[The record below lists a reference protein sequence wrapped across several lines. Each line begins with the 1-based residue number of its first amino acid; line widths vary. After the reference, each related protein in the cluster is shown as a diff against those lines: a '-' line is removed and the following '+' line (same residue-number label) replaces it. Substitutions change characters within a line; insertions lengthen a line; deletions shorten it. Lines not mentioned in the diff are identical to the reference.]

1 MWQRTWYRTGFF
13 FSEGLGGEWTVARAG
28 RAFFIAMARY
38 ATLLIVP
45 HFRATSVFGF
55 SLLVSMVAQVWSGFL
70 LSVYFVPDPSFVM
83 TFREEYMNEV
93 WWFAYVHKA
102 HVVGVDSIF
111 VLSYLH
117 IFKKMY
123 LKNFAGGDVDGW
135 VSGTYAFV
143 VYHGVVFLG
152 ITLSSNHLGD
162 VTVTIA
168 ANIFWSLL
176 ASWHKTYA
184 PIFTNKHLNVDQ
196 LTRFMVAHYVVAW
209 YYIYLVQVH
218 VLFIHEAWDAD
229 SGTSAPQDGA
239 SPKLSWVWDALQRE
253 AALMAALYVFFM
265 SYFTYSGHPDPRVVN
280 FNFFEQW
287 SEAEME
293 EINFFAVAPHWYFR
307 AHMGLL
313 TVCAQHYEGLFWLAG
328 FYPLLA
334 LMPLWARLLGGIPDL
349 GLSDVIPMRESLV
362 QQALFVAFLASMAY
376 VGGTL
381 PCGRFYYEGVEG
393 FFGNTWLR
401 LSYQYIFMYLGFA
414 LHATDRSERW
424 VCALKRKYEEEEA
437 ASESAASES
446 AASESA
452 AGGAAAGGAAPA
464 VLRWALCGGV
474 LSR

>member
-1 MWQRTWYRTGFF
+1 MEGRSLMWQRTWFRTGFVF
-13 FSEGLGGEWTVARAG
+13 TEGLGGGWVTSRAG
-28 RAFFIAMARY
+28 RLFLTNMSRY

-55 SLLVSMVAQVWSGFL
+55 ALMVNMMVQAWSGFL
-70 LSVYFVPDPSFVM
+70 LAAYYVPDPSFVM
-83 TFREEYMNEV
+83 TFREEYANEI

-117 IFKKMY
+117 IFKKIY

-135 VSGTYAFV
+135 VSGSYAFV

-152 ITLSSNHLGD
+152 ITLGSNHLGD
-162 VTVTIA
+162 VTVTIG

-176 ASWHKTYA
+176 GCWHKTYS

-196 LTRFMVAHYVVAW
+196 LTRFMVAHYIVAW
-209 YYIYLVQVH
+209 YYVYLVQIH
-218 VLFIHEAWDAD
+218 VVFIHEAWDPD
-229 SGTSAPQDGA
+229 SGTSAPQDSA

-253 AALMAALYVFFM
+253 AALMVALYVGFM
-265 SYFTYSGHPDPRVVN
+265 TYFTYTGHPDPRVIN

-334 LMPLWARLLGGIPDL
+334 LLPLWARLLGGIPDL

-362 QQALFVAFLASMAY
+362 QKSLFIFLVSSILY

-381 PCGRFYYEGVEG
+381 PCGRFFYEGVEG

-401 LSYQYIFMYLGFA
+401 ISYQYVFMYLGLL
-414 LHATDRSERW
+414 LHLVDRSERW
-424 VCALKRKYEEEEA
+424 VCSMRSPYEEVDLGGEGQEGQEGVPTPA
-437 ASESAASES
+437 PTV
-446 AASESA
+446 A
-452 AGGAAAGGAAPA
+452 AGWDPRAEMD
-464 VLRWALCGGV
+464 
-474 LSR
+474 